1 MVFPPVFPYL
11 PSPGWRASHP
21 SHPRLSSGKTC
32 LDGCGDVGG
41 RGDAAAAA
49 GGCRAMRWLGVTGT
63 TLGTETDLGTKCGR
77 SLGMWGS
84 ETHVITEFVAFGR
97 VVAGTKHVL
106 MKKMGGGGSLEV
118 LQIGEGRVCCVV
130 FLLKSCQLKPN
141 QKHTS
146 HIHSDT

>member
-1 MVFPPVFPYL
+1 MAPHLDVRKKDQPNPPQKKLAILFQTKKNHGVSPGVSVFL
-11 PSPGWRASHP
+11 PPGWRASHP

-49 GGCRAMRWLGVTGT
+49 GGCRAMRWLGVTGQ

-77 SLGMWGS
+77 SLGMWGR

-97 VVAGTKHVL
+97 VVAGTK
-106 MKKMGGGGSLEV
+106 KCFDEKDGGG
-118 LQIGEGRVCCVV
+118 IRWK
-130 FLLKSCQLKPN
+130 F
-141 QKHTS
+141 
-146 HIHSDT
+146 